1 MPRFLITIVFVS
13 VGILMA
19 TAHVRGETTMPASGP
34 SLPKDAAAT
43 VSELLSLSQVEF
55 SLPRG
60 MSGADYYAELARAHA
75 KFLDLLKVL
84 DRQVDADLARKVAES
99 GGGGI
104 ERNLIEMARD
114 YSKHP
119 EHYATLLDFY
129 EKPTNP
135 RMHVLRPPGLQKEHS
150 LEEYRAAWELLLLAP
165 CTEGSRFMRPTC
177 FEAIAAI
184 RNDASIPVLLYL
196 YERANAG
203 LQIGL
208 QRDALDEQ
216 LKVLGT
222 LNSYCWVALDEQ
234 RKVLWTLN
242 RYCNAASLHA
252 MLRCVAISEAVKP
265 PLPKVSSMKEWVMGD
280 LGYLA
285 RYGKQWREV
294 IAAVLK
300 EKLSDADRSFL
311 QEVLKDSVQK

>member
-1 MPRFLITIVFVS
+1 MPRIPLTIIFVA
-13 VGILMA
+13 VGILMV

-43 VSELLSLSQVEF
+43 VSELLSLSRVEF
-55 SLPRG
+55 SLPLN

-84 DRQVDADLARKVAES
+84 DRQVDENLARKVAES

-104 ERNLIEMARD
+104 ERNLIGMARD

-119 EHYATLLDFY
+119 EHYATLVGFY
-129 EKPTNP
+129 EKPADLS
-135 RMHVLRPPGLQKEHS
+135 MHVLRPPGLQKEHS
-150 LEEYRAAWELLLLAP
+150 LEKYRPAWELLLLAP
-165 CTEGSRFMRPTC
+165 CTEGSNLMRPRGY
-177 FEAIAAI
+177 EAIAAI

-203 LQIGL
+203 LKSGH
-208 QRDALDEQ
+208 QR
-216 LKVLGT
+216 
-222 LNSYCWVALDEQ
+222 VALDEQ
-234 RKVLWTLN
+234 MKVIRTLN
-242 RYCNAASLHA
+242 YYCNAASLHA

-265 PLPKVSSMKEWVMGD
+265 PLPKVAEFTMKEWVMRLLRD
-280 LGYLA
+280 QA
-285 RYGKQWREV
+285 HYGKQWREV

-300 EKLSDADRSFL
+300 EKLSDADRAFL